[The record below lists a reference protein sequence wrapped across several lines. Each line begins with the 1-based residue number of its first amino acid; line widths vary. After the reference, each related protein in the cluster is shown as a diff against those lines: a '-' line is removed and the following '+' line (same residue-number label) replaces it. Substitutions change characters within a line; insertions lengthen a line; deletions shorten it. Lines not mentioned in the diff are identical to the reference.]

1 MICMIIWRKLGV
13 PCDHLTVWEKW
24 AMTLLYEDTVGSL
37 RKLNIETGPF

>member
-1 MICMIIWRKLGV
+1 MIIWRKLGV

-24 AMTLLYEDTVGSL
+24 AMILLYEDTAGSL